1 MVQRLGLRVQ
11 GAKITGSRAAPA
23 RDEMHEAG
31 LAATGVAH
39 HRHAHLPH
47 ALRHQRQHVRVRG
60 RMKGLELQGSGLRV

>member
-1 MVQRLGLRVQ
+1 
-11 GAKITGSRAAPA
+11 
-23 RDEMHEAG
+23 MHEAG